1 MLLLVSGL
9 SGWTVYDLTTDIHAA
24 ADVDEAHARLTELGD
39 LAVFP
44 ADSIWNTPIDKLPVH
59 PNSARLIASIGTDLP
74 VHPDFGTVWRGA
86 PNGIPYVVVSG
97 AQPKV
102 PVRFEYAHE
111 SDPGPY
117 PIPTNAPIEGGPQG
131 DGDRHLIVVDREH
144 QKLYELYRAFP
155 AGNGWRAGSGAI
167 FDLTTNKLRPA
178 GWTSADG
185 AGLPIFPGLVRYDE
199 VVGKGEIRHAL
210 RFTCQKTRRAY
221 IPPATHFASHLAD
234 PDLPPMG
241 LRLRLRADFDDSV
254 LSPQARVIAQ
264 ALKRFGLILADNGSN
279 WFLSGA
285 PNPHWNDRDLRTLKQ
300 IKGHD
305 FEVVDT
311 GDVVTR

>member
-1 MLLLVSGL
+1 M
-9 SGWTVYDLTTDIHAA
+9 
-24 ADVDEAHARLTELGD
+24 R
-39 LAVFP
+39 P
-44 ADSIWNTPIDKLPVH
+44 
-59 PNSARLIASIGTDLP
+59 GTMQGQRGGP
-74 VHPDFGTVWRGA
+74 SHFRGA
-86 PNGIPYVVVSG
+86 AMMHGCG
-97 AQPKV
+97 G
-102 PVRFEYAHE
+102 
-111 SDPGPY
+111 PGGHF
-117 PIPTNAPIEGGPQG
+117 GGPQG
-131 DGDRHLIVVDREH
+131 EGDRHLIVVDREH

-155 AGNGWRAGSGAI
+155 AGNGWQADSGAI

-221 IPPATHFASHLAD
+221 IPPATHFASRLAD
-234 PDLPPMG
+234 PDFPPMG

-264 ALKRFGLILADNGSN
+264 ALKRYGLILADNGSN

-285 PNPHWNDRDLRTLKQ
+285 PNPHWNDRDLHTLKR
-300 IKGHD
+300 IKGRD

-311 GDVVTR
+311 GDVVTQ